1 MSLTA
6 INALIIDD
14 EPMARE
20 LLETHCKQTGFITIV
35 ASCKS
40 AVEAFQVL
48 HEQEID
54 VMFLDIQMPGITGL
68 NFLRSLKDP
77 PRVIFTTA
85 YNNHA
90 IEAFELEAA
99 DYLLKPVTYER
110 FFKAVQ
116 RISGKKPESQPP
128 VATVKQE
135 PTSIFLKSGRR
146 LIQIELNDV
155 LFFVSLGDYVKVI
168 TASETLVCYTT
179 LNKLSDLLPADQFL
193 RVHRSYIASLKRISF
208 MEGNYMKIGVHDIPI
223 GSTYKEGLMKK
234 LNLREDD

>member
-1 MSLTA
+1 MSSIV

-20 LLETHCKQTGFITIV
+20 LLESHCKQTGFIKLV

-40 AVEAFQVL
+40 AVEAFQIL
-48 HEQEID
+48 HEQKVD

-90 IEAFELEAA
+90 VEAFELEAT
-99 DYLLKPVTYER
+99 DYLLKPITYER

-116 RISGKKPESQPP
+116 RISSKHIDSQSVVP
-128 VATVKQE
+128 VVKQE
-135 PTSIFLKSGRR
+135 SSSIFLKVGRR
-146 LIQIELNDV
+146 LVQIELNEV

-168 TASETLVCYTT
+168 TPAETLVCYTT
-179 LNKLSDLLPADQFL
+179 LNKLTDLLPAEQFL
-193 RVHRSYIASLKRISF
+193 RVHRSYIISLKRISF
-208 MEGNYMKIGVHDIPI
+208 MEGNYIKIGEHDISV
-223 GSTYKEGLMKK
+223 GSTYKDGLMKK
-234 LNLREDD
+234 LNLKEED